1 MLQKTN
7 QRELEQ
13 LTENAAAEIEELE
26 VKIDQEQEKNA
37 QLEQEFQE
45 LRKDAEDQIE
55 QQELKHEEELARWRK
70 DYEAEIEEL
79 DQANCELRD

>member
-55 QQELKHEEELARWRK
+55 QQDLKHEEELARWRK